1 MGQGSAAETVAAIF
15 LAFVEQRTW
24 RQAELAQ
31 RIGVSVPWL
40 RRRLLSLQTAGMPLE
55 RDDETPQVYWSVPRG
70 WFPGGIVL
78 TGEQVVDLL
87 PIVLRAPKSKRQQRV
102 LRLLAGS
109 GLDVS
114 SQQTVVTGTLT
125 ALEDSVLGVLEQ
137 GAATKTVTRLR
148 YQSHSDAV
156 AHWRHVSVQRVMVGQ
171 PVRFV
176 GLCHKATQLRWYR
189 LDRVSAAELAGQE
202 PWQSVS
208 VEVLDKF
215 ISESVGGFHGG
226 ETARTL
232 CFSVRDPESRWV
244 ADNLPAGWQG
254 KFTENGLEVQAQS
267 ASLHQVARF
276 VVSLGEAAL
285 CETNELQAEVQRLAL
300 GALHTSQ
307 ARLNIHSVAT
317 NESSLWDSKS

>member
-114 SQQTVVTGTLT
+114 SQQTVVAGTLT

-215 ISESVGGFHGG
+215 ISESVG
-226 ETARTL
+226 
-232 CFSVRDPESRWV
+232 
-244 ADNLPAGWQG
+244 
-254 KFTENGLEVQAQS
+254 
-267 ASLHQVARF
+267 
-276 VVSLGEAAL
+276 
-285 CETNELQAEVQRLAL
+285 
-300 GALHTSQ
+300 
-307 ARLNIHSVAT
+307 
-317 NESSLWDSKS
+317 

>member
-1 MGQGSAAETVAAIF
+1 M
-15 LAFVEQRTW
+15 
-24 RQAELAQ
+24 
-31 RIGVSVPWL
+31 
-40 RRRLLSLQTAGMPLE
+40 
-55 RDDETPQVYWSVPRG
+55 
-70 WFPGGIVL
+70 
-78 TGEQVVDLL
+78 
-87 PIVLRAPKSKRQQRV
+87 LRAPKSKRQQRV

-114 SQQTVVTGTLT
+114 SQQTVVAGTLT

-215 ISESVGGFHGG
+215 YKRKRGRLPRRGNGKNALLFGTRPRIPMGGRQSSRGLAREIHGKRSGSSGAKRIPPPSGAVRREPRGSRPLRNQRIAGGGSKVGPGSPAYVPGKT
-226 ETARTL
+226 EYS
-232 CFSVRDPESRWV
+232 FSSD
-244 ADNLPAGWQG
+244 
-254 KFTENGLEVQAQS
+254 
-267 ASLHQVARF
+267 
-276 VVSLGEAAL
+276 
-285 CETNELQAEVQRLAL
+285 
-300 GALHTSQ
+300 
-307 ARLNIHSVAT
+307 
-317 NESSLWDSKS
+317 